1 VDPLTQPWAAEWL
14 DELDRNALTYL
25 GELNRSMDGVFTM
38 LDKLNEYPEL
48 QRDSFLVIKSTLREQ
63 LGNINTSAMD
73 ALEKSEQ
80 KELFVAYTQRMA
92 YEKELRDP
100 DDCYLMVLKRE
111 EELQSQGQPPRIGI
125 LLGMR
130 HVTREEILSGSFA
143 AETEDPDDDTDDQ
156 GEEEEDGD
164 DASE

>member
-1 VDPLTQPWAAEWL
+1 M
-14 DELDRNALTYL
+14 DRNALTYL
-25 GELNRSMDGVFTM
+25 GELNQSMDGVFTM

-48 QRDSFLVIKSTLREQ
+48 QKDYFLVLKATLREQ
-63 LGNINTSAMD
+63 LANINTSAMN
-73 ALEKSEQ
+73 ALEESEQ

-92 YEKELRDP
+92 YEKEIRDP
-100 DDCYLMVLKRE
+100 DDCYLMVLERE
-111 EELQSQGQPPRIGI
+111 KELQRQGQPSRIGI

-143 AETEDPDDDTDDQ
+143 AEAEDPDADQ
-156 GEEEEDGD
+156 DEDGEDSD